1 VLALGRPPLPLPP
14 PVRRVIDFPRGPAP
28 VRRGEEK
35 DCPRGARIELL
46 TIGLLCPRGAFQAA
60 IQRRLSIVVAA
71 ESPQRRPRRASEY
84 NNISGRASALSE
96 GENARVHARPMRD
109 QSYLGEKGAPI
120 LRRRLFSALI
130 YRSAERGCVAGN
142 VERKRE
148 REREREKERTTAGPS
163 RPIPRLDERA
173 TRRTAR
179 ELRCSFFAR
188 SSSRA
193 GCALASREASQKRTV
208 I

>member
-1 VLALGRPPLPLPP
+1 
-14 PVRRVIDFPRGPAP
+14 VIDFPRGPAP

-60 IQRRLSIVVAA
+60 IQRRLSIVVV
-71 ESPQRRPRRASEY
+71 ESPRRRRRRASEY
-84 NNISGRASALSE
+84 NNISERASALSE
-96 GENARVHARPMRD
+96 GEDARVHARPMRD

-120 LRRRLFSALI
+120 LRRRPFSALI

-142 VERKRE
+142 VERE
-148 REREREKERTTAGPS
+148 RERTTAGPS
-163 RPIPRLDERA
+163 RLDESGGPRA
-173 TRRTAR
+173 RAPLRFLRLR
-179 ELRCSFFAR
+179 EIIFAR
-188 SSSRA
+188 CPR
-193 GCALASREASQKRTV
+193 LASREASQKRTV